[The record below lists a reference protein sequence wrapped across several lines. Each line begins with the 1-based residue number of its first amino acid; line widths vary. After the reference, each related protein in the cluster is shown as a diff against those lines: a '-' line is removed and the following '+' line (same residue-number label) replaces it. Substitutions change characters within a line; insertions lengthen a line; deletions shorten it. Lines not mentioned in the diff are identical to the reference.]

1 MKIQNL
7 CIYFQFN
14 LNELFWVILTS
25 FLLTIFF
32 ETPFSNM
39 KKLLFQSSSRS
50 AKQTIEIVNE
60 PKEIIYD
67 KSDVKFLKD

>member
-1 MKIQNL
+1 MHF
-7 CIYFQFN
+7 FQFN

-50 AKQTIEIVNE
+50 AKPTVEIVNE
-60 PKEIIYD
+60 SKEIIYD